1 MINSTELSPREK
13 HTMIQIISPYLSKTE
28 MSLIRQYTKFV
39 LNRFV
44 RRSVQ
49 NKSLIRIKI
58 AKIKDFDDYA
68 DREDLSNYKAWCY
81 YEGQKNNRR
90 VFNVVLNAC
99 RINSKAKKDIVRV
112 KNILIDLGHEL
123 VHVKQYL
130 NNEIFEYVSGGT
142 RYKGS
147 FFDNSYTNNEELY
160 YDSPWEIEAYGREL
174 GLYNMFYNNMQGAG
188 RI

>member
-1 MINSTELSPREK
+1 MINSTELLPREK
-13 HTMIQIISPYLSKTE
+13 HTMIQIDSPYLSKSE
-28 MSLIRQYTKFV
+28 ISLVRQYAKFV
-39 LNRFV
+39 LNKFV

-49 NKSLIRIKI
+49 TKSLVKITI
-58 AKIKDFDDYA
+58 AKVKDFDDYA
-68 DREDLSNYKAWCY
+68 DREDLMRYKAWCY

-90 VFNVVLNAC
+90 SFRVVLNAN
-99 RINSKAKKDIVRV
+99 RLNSKSKADITRV

-160 YDSPWEIEAYGREL
+160 YESPWEIEAYGREL
-174 GLYNMFYNNMQGAG
+174 GLYNMFFNNMRGAG